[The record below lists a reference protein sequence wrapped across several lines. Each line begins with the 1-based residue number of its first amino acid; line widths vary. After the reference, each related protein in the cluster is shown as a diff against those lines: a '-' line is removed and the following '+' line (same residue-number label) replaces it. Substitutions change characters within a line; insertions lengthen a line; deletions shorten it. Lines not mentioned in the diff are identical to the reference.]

1 MEAGCSASSSCQ
13 GLLLPRVARALYVT
27 LCNWTASSHLA
38 TGVPASLSSTP
49 ASRHACHPR
58 PSCIS
63 QCDCCTNARAMTFPL
78 CLLGNV
84 IGPLSFRARSGT
96 SQAEGDSVPT
106 TQTECPQALSYSL
119 FKMLH
124 HQGYGSAP
132 PPEAAPPPAFMHET
146 QLYKP
151 TNDGPQVRL
160 CSHLFCVFLF
170 MHLTWRQKESD
181 TTCNDFFSKQ
191 E

>member
-1 MEAGCSASSSCQ
+1 MEAGCPASSSCQ
-13 GLLLPRVARALYVT
+13 GLSLPRVARALYVT
-27 LCNWTASSHLA
+27 VCNWTASSHLA
-38 TGVPASLSSTP
+38 TGIPASLSSTP

-58 PSCIS
+58 ASCIF
-63 QCDCCTNARAMTFPL
+63 QCDCCTNAHAMTFPL

-132 PPEAAPPPAFMHET
+132 PPEAAPLLLCMRPSFTSPRTTGLRCSFVLIYFVCFSLCTSLGFKRNLT
-146 QLYKP
+146 QLAMISL
-151 TNDGPQVRL
+151 V
-160 CSHLFCVFLF
+160 
-170 MHLTWRQKESD
+170 
-181 TTCNDFFSKQ
+181 SKSK
-191 E
+191 